1 MIKHI
6 DLIFATG
13 NQNKL
18 LEINKIIPNNVK
30 IISLKDLKFSDDIPE
45 NENTIEG
52 NAIYK
57 AKYIYNKFNTN
68 VFSDDTGLEVEAL
81 NGEPGVYSA
90 RYAGEACD
98 SNDNINKLLKKL
110 KKKKNRNARF
120 KTIIALII
128 ENKIHTFEGIIN
140 GEILKNPIGENGF
153 GYDSIFVP
161 NGYSLTFGQMSKKK
175 KMYIDHRFLAYK
187 KLKRKTNIQS
197 FR

>member
-57 AKYIYNKFNTN
+57 AKYIYNKFNIN

-110 KKKKNRNARF
+110 KKKKNRSARF

-128 ENKIHTFEGIIN
+128 KNKIHTFEGIIN

-153 GYDSIFVP
+153 GYDSIFRP
-161 NGYSLTFGQMSKKK
+161 AGYSKSFAELSINEKN
-175 KMYIDHRFLAYK
+175 IISHRSLAIK
-187 KLKRKTNIQS
+187 KLINFIS
-197 FR
+197 

>member
-110 KKKKNRNARF
+110 NKKKNRNARF

-128 ENKIHTFEGIIN
+128 KNKIHTFEGIIN

-153 GYDSIFVP
+153 GYDSIFRP
-161 NGYSLTFGQMSKKK
+161 AGYSKSFAELSINEKN
-175 KMYIDHRFLAYK
+175 IISHRSLAIK
-187 KLKRKTNIQS
+187 KLINFIS
-197 FR
+197 

>member
-90 RYAGEACD
+90 RYAGEACG
-98 SNDNINKLLKKL
+98 SKDNINKLLKKL
-110 KKKKNRNARF
+110 KKEKNRNARF

-128 ENKIHTFEGIIN
+128 KNKIHTFEGIIN

-153 GYDSIFVP
+153 GYDSIFRP
-161 NGYSLTFGQMSKKK
+161 AGYSKSFAELSINEKN
-175 KMYIDHRFLAYK
+175 IISHRSLAIK
-187 KLKRKTNIQS
+187 KLINFIS
-197 FR
+197 

>member
-1 MIKHI
+1 MTKHI

-57 AKYIYNKFNTN
+57 AKYIYNKFNIN

-90 RYAGEACD
+90 RYAGEACG
-98 SNDNINKLLKKL
+98 SKDNINKLLKKL

-153 GYDSIFVP
+153 GYDSIFRP
-161 NGYSLTFGQMSKKK
+161 AGYSKSFAELSINEKN
-175 KMYIDHRFLAYK
+175 IISHRSLAIK
-187 KLKRKTNIQS
+187 KLINFIS
-197 FR
+197 

>member
-30 IISLKDLKFSDDIPE
+30 IISLKDLKFSNDIPE

-128 ENKIHTFEGIIN
+128 KNKIHTFEGIIN

-153 GYDSIFVP
+153 GYDSIFIP
-161 NGYSLTFGQMSKKK
+161 KGHSQTFGQMAKKR
-175 KMYIDHRFLAYK
+175 KMLIDHRFVAFT
-187 KLKRKTNIQS
+187 KLKKIINIL
-197 FR
+197 

>member
-98 SNDNINKLLKKL
+98 SNDNIKKLLKKL

-128 ENKIHTFEGIIN
+128 KNKIHTFEGIIN

-153 GYDSIFVP
+153 GYDSIFRP
-161 NGYSLTFGQMSKKK
+161 AGYSKSFAELSINEKN
-175 KMYIDHRFLAYK
+175 IISHRSLAIK
-187 KLKRKTNIQS
+187 KLINFIS
-197 FR
+197 

>member
-110 KKKKNRNARF
+110 KKKKNRSARF

-128 ENKIHTFEGIIN
+128 KNKIHTFEGIIN

-153 GYDSIFVP
+153 GYDSIFRP
-161 NGYSLTFGQMSKKK
+161 AGYSKSFAELSINEKN
-175 KMYIDHRFLAYK
+175 IISHRALAIK
-187 KLKRKTNIQS
+187 KLINFIS
-197 FR
+197 

>member
-128 ENKIHTFEGIIN
+128 KNKIHTFEGIIN
-140 GEILKNPIGENGF
+140 GEILKNPIGETGF
-153 GYDSIFVP
+153 GYDSIFRP
-161 NGYSLTFGQMSKKK
+161 AGYSKSFAELSINEKN
-175 KMYIDHRFLAYK
+175 IISHRSLAIK
-187 KLKRKTNIQS
+187 KLINFIS
-197 FR
+197 

>member
-57 AKYIYNKFNTN
+57 AKYIYNKFNIN

-110 KKKKNRNARF
+110 KKKKNRSARF

-128 ENKIHTFEGIIN
+128 KNKIHTFEGIIN

-153 GYDSIFVP
+153 GYDSIFRP
-161 NGYSLTFGQMSKKK
+161 AGYSKSFAELSINEKN
-175 KMYIDHRFLAYK
+175 IISHRSLAIK
-187 KLKRKTNIQS
+187 KLINFVS
-197 FR
+197 

>member
-110 KKKKNRNARF
+110 KKKKKKNERF

-128 ENKIHTFEGIIN
+128 KNKIHTFEGIIN

-153 GYDSIFVP
+153 GYDSIFRP
-161 NGYSLTFGQMSKKK
+161 AGYSKSFAELSINEKN
-175 KMYIDHRFLAYK
+175 IISHRSLAIK
-187 KLKRKTNIQS
+187 KLINFIS
-197 FR
+197 

>member
-128 ENKIHTFEGIIN
+128 KNKIHTFEGIIN

-153 GYDSIFVP
+153 GYDSIFRP
-161 NGYSLTFGQMSKKK
+161 AGYAKSFAELSINEKNIISHRSLAIKK
-175 KMYIDHRFLAYK
+175 IINF
-187 KLKRKTNIQS
+187 IS
-197 FR
+197 

>member
-128 ENKIHTFEGIIN
+128 KNKIHTFEGIIN
-140 GEILKNPIGENGF
+140 GEILKNQIGENGF
-153 GYDSIFVP
+153 GYDSIFRP
-161 NGYSLTFGQMSKKK
+161 AGYSKSFAELSINEKN
-175 KMYIDHRFLAYK
+175 IISHRSLAIK
-187 KLKRKTNIQS
+187 KLINFIS
-197 FR
+197 

>member
-98 SNDNINKLLKKL
+98 SNDNIKKLLKKL
-110 KKKKNRNARF
+110 KKKKNRSARF

-128 ENKIHTFEGIIN
+128 KNKIHTFEGIIN

-153 GYDSIFVP
+153 GYDSIFRP
-161 NGYSLTFGQMSKKK
+161 AGYSKSFAELSINEKN
-175 KMYIDHRFLAYK
+175 IISHRSLAIK
-187 KLKRKTNIQS
+187 KLINFIS
-197 FR
+197 

>member
-1 MIKHI
+1 MTKHI

-18 LEINKIIPNNVK
+18 LEINKIIPNNIK

-153 GYDSIFVP
+153 GYDSIFRP
-161 NGYSLTFGQMSKKK
+161 AGYSKSFAELSINEKN
-175 KMYIDHRFLAYK
+175 IISHRSLAIK
-187 KLKRKTNIQS
+187 KLINFIS
-197 FR
+197 

>member
-120 KTIIALII
+120 KTVIALII

-153 GYDSIFVP
+153 GYDSIFRP
-161 NGYSLTFGQMSKKK
+161 AGYSKSFAELSINEKN
-175 KMYIDHRFLAYK
+175 IISHRSLAIK
-187 KLKRKTNIQS
+187 KLINFIS
-197 FR
+197 

>member
-1 MIKHI
+1 MTKHI

-18 LEINKIIPNNVK
+18 LEINKIIPNNIK

-57 AKYIYNKFNTN
+57 AKYIYNKFNIN

-153 GYDSIFVP
+153 GYDSIFRP
-161 NGYSLTFGQMSKKK
+161 AGYSKSFAELSINEKN
-175 KMYIDHRFLAYK
+175 IISHRSLAIK
-187 KLKRKTNIQS
+187 KLINFIS
-197 FR
+197 

>member
-128 ENKIHTFEGIIN
+128 KNKIHTFEGIIN

-153 GYDSIFVP
+153 GYDSIFRP
-161 NGYSLTFGQMSKKK
+161 AGYSKSFAELSINEKN
-175 KMYIDHRFLAYK
+175 IISHRSLAIK
-187 KLKRKTNIQS
+187 KLINFIY
-197 FR
+197 

>member
-1 MIKHI
+1 MTKHI

-18 LEINKIIPNNVK
+18 LEINKIIPNNIK

-57 AKYIYNKFNTN
+57 AKYIYNKFNIN

-90 RYAGEACD
+90 RYAGEACG
-98 SNDNINKLLKKL
+98 SKDNINKLLKKL
-110 KKKKNRNARF
+110 KKEKNRNARF

-153 GYDSIFVP
+153 GYDSIFRP
-161 NGYSLTFGQMSKKK
+161 AGYSKSFAELSINEKN
-175 KMYIDHRFLAYK
+175 IISHRSLAIK
-187 KLKRKTNIQS
+187 KLINFIS
-197 FR
+197 

>member
-57 AKYIYNKFNTN
+57 AKYIYNKFNIN

-153 GYDSIFVP
+153 GYDSIFRP
-161 NGYSLTFGQMSKKK
+161 AGYSKSFAELSINEKN
-175 KMYIDHRFLAYK
+175 IISHRSLAIK
-187 KLKRKTNIQS
+187 KLINFVS
-197 FR
+197 

>member
-1 MIKHI
+1 MTKHI

-18 LEINKIIPNNVK
+18 LEINKIIPNNIK

-90 RYAGEACD
+90 RYAGEACG
-98 SNDNINKLLKKL
+98 SKDNINKLLKKL

-128 ENKIHTFEGIIN
+128 KNKIHTFEGIIN

-153 GYDSIFVP
+153 GYDSIFRP
-161 NGYSLTFGQMSKKK
+161 AGYSKSFAELSINEKN
-175 KMYIDHRFLAYK
+175 IISHRSLAIK
-187 KLKRKTNIQS
+187 KLINFIS
-197 FR
+197 

>member
-110 KKKKNRNARF
+110 NKKKNRNARF

-128 ENKIHTFEGIIN
+128 KNKIHTFEGIIN

-153 GYDSIFVP
+153 GYDSIFRP
-161 NGYSLTFGQMSKKK
+161 AGYSKSFAELSMNEKNIIS
-175 KMYIDHRFLAYK
+175 HRSLAIK
-187 KLKRKTNIQS
+187 KLINFIS
-197 FR
+197 

>member
-1 MIKHI
+1 MIKHL

-128 ENKIHTFEGIIN
+128 KNKIHTFEGIIN
-140 GEILKNPIGENGF
+140 GEILKNQIGENGF
-153 GYDSIFVP
+153 GYDSIFRP
-161 NGYSLTFGQMSKKK
+161 AGYSKSFAELSINEKN
-175 KMYIDHRFLAYK
+175 IISHRSLAIK
-187 KLKRKTNIQS
+187 KLINFIS
-197 FR
+197 

>member
-81 NGEPGVYSA
+81 NGEPGIYSA

-110 KKKKNRNARF
+110 KKKKNRSARF

-128 ENKIHTFEGIIN
+128 KNKIHTFEGIIN

-153 GYDSIFVP
+153 GYDSIFRP
-161 NGYSLTFGQMSKKK
+161 AGYSKSFAELSINEKN
-175 KMYIDHRFLAYK
+175 IISHRSLAIK
-187 KLKRKTNIQS
+187 KLINFIS
-197 FR
+197 